1 MGGFG
6 WPEILIILV
15 IVVLIFGV
23 GKVADVG
30 PALGKAISG
39 FRDAVQMDAE
49 DAEEAEEEPAL
60 EAELSEEAEEEP
72 ALEAELSEEVEES

>member
-6 WPEILIILV
+6 WPEILIIMV
-15 IVVLIFGV
+15 IVILIFGV

-39 FRDAVQMDAE
+39 FRKAVKE
-49 DAEEAEEEPAL
+49 DEDEEE
-60 EAELSEEAEEEP
+60 EETADPSKTED
-72 ALEAELSEEVEES
+72 

>member
-1 MGGFG
+1 MGSFG
-6 WPEILIILV
+6 ALEIGLILA

-39 FRDAVQMDAE
+39 FRREVKDE
-49 DAEEAEEEPAL
+49 DDEEAEQEEEAPPNVEEKEEPK
-60 EAELSEEAEEEP
+60 P
-72 ALEAELSEEVEES
+72 EVEEEDA

>member
-1 MGGFG
+1 MAGFG

-39 FRDAVQMDAE
+39 FRQAVKE
-49 DAEEAEEEPAL
+49 DVDEEEAV
-60 EAELSEEAEEEP
+60 
-72 ALEAELSEEVEES
+72 EEVEPGDQQA

>member
-1 MGGFG
+1 MAGFG

-39 FRDAVQMDAE
+39 FKRAVKDDEPLAE
-49 DAEEAEEEPAL
+49 IEEKAE
-60 EAELSEEAEEEP
+60 SEDK
-72 ALEAELSEEVEES
+72 V

>member
-6 WPEILIILV
+6 WPEILLIAV

-30 PALGKAISG
+30 PALGNAIRG
-39 FRDAVQMDAE
+39 FRDAVKDE
-49 DAEEAEEEPAL
+49 DEEEKALEEPKSEEEEA
-60 EAELSEEAEEEP
+60 
-72 ALEAELSEEVEES
+72 

>member
-15 IVVLIFGV
+15 IVVVIFGV

-39 FRDAVQMDAE
+39 FRQAVRDDEAE
-49 DAEEAEEEPAL
+49 ELEEEEEEAEP
-60 EAELSEEAEEEP
+60 SEEAE
-72 ALEAELSEEVEES
+72 

>member
-15 IVVLIFGV
+15 IVVVIFGV

-39 FRDAVQMDAE
+39 FRDAVQMDE
-49 DAEEAEEEPAL
+49 KEEPEL
-60 EAELSEEAEEEP
+60 EAELSEE
-72 ALEAELSEEVEES
+72 EES

>member
-23 GKVADVG
+23 GKIADVG

-39 FRDAVQMDAE
+39 FRDAVQDE
-49 DAEEAEEEPAL
+49 DKETEEEEGEEETP
-60 EAELSEEAEEEP
+60 SEET
-72 ALEAELSEEVEES
+72 EA

>member
-39 FRDAVQMDAE
+39 FRQAVQE
-49 DAEEAEEEPAL
+49 DAETEEETEEEETPAEEA
-60 EAELSEEAEEEP
+60 
-72 ALEAELSEEVEES
+72 

>member
-39 FRDAVQMDAE
+39 FRQAVRDDDE
-49 DAEEAEEEPAL
+49 VKPAEEETEPDK
-60 EAELSEEAEEEP
+60 EEE
-72 ALEAELSEEVEES
+72 

>member
-30 PALGKAISG
+30 PAVGNAIKG
-39 FRDAVQMDAE
+39 FRDAVQDDDKE
-49 DAEEAEEEPAL
+49 DKETEEEEPV
-60 EAELSEEAEEEP
+60 EEEA
-72 ALEAELSEEVEES
+72 A

>member
-23 GKVADVG
+23 GKVADMG

-39 FRDAVQMDAE
+39 FRRAVKEE
-49 DAEEAEEEPAL
+49 DEEEEKEET
-60 EAELSEEAEEEP
+60 EASEKEE
-72 ALEAELSEEVEES
+72 

>member
-6 WPEILIILV
+6 WPEILIVLV

-23 GKVADVG
+23 GKVADIG

-39 FRDAVQMDAE
+39 FKKAVK
-49 DAEEAEEEPAL
+49 EEEEKEKPA
-60 EAELSEEAEEEP
+60 EKSGQEKPE
-72 ALEAELSEEVEES
+72 

>member
-1 MGGFG
+1 MAGFG
-6 WPEILIILV
+6 WPEILIVLV

-39 FRDAVQMDAE
+39 FRQAVKE
-49 DAEEAEEEPAL
+49 DDEEAEQ
-60 EAELSEEAEEEP
+60 EEAEADTPEE
-72 ALEAELSEEVEES
+72 

>member
-39 FRDAVQMDAE
+39 FRQAVKE
-49 DAEEAEEEPAL
+49 DDEEAEEE
-60 EAELSEEAEEEP
+60 EEEETP
-72 ALEAELSEEVEES
+72 PEETEA

>member
-6 WPEILIILV
+6 WPEILIVLV

-39 FRDAVQMDAE
+39 FRRAVKEE
-49 DAEEAEEEPAL
+49 DGEGIETEEEAEP
-60 EAELSEEAEEEP
+60 SEEEE
-72 ALEAELSEEVEES
+72 

>member
-1 MGGFG
+1 MASFG

-15 IVVLIFGV
+15 IVILIFGV

-39 FRDAVQMDAE
+39 FRKAVKDE
-49 DAEEAEEEPAL
+49 EREPEVEGEESEEEEEAQPEEE
-60 EAELSEEAEEEP
+60 
-72 ALEAELSEEVEES
+72 

>member
-6 WPEILIILV
+6 WPEFLIIAV
-15 IVVLIFGV
+15 IVILIFGV

-39 FRDAVQMDAE
+39 FRRAVKE
-49 DAEEAEEEPAL
+49 DTEEEAEAEEEQAPIDK
-60 EAELSEEAEEEP
+60 
-72 ALEAELSEEVEES
+72 ES

>member
-23 GKVADVG
+23 GKVADMG

-39 FRDAVQMDAE
+39 FRDAVKEE
-49 DAEEAEEEPAL
+49 DDDEEPEEEETEP
-60 EAELSEEAEEEP
+60 SEEAE
-72 ALEAELSEEVEES
+72 

>member
-39 FRDAVQMDAE
+39 FRQAVKE
-49 DAEEAEEEPAL
+49 DDEETEAEEEEEETP
-60 EAELSEEAEEEP
+60 SEEAE
-72 ALEAELSEEVEES
+72 A

>member
-15 IVVLIFGV
+15 IVILIFGV

-30 PALGKAISG
+30 PALGRAISG
-39 FRDAVQMDAE
+39 FKKAVKDT
-49 DAEEAEEEPAL
+49 DEEAKKETEEET
-60 EAELSEEAEEEP
+60 ESGEP
-72 ALEAELSEEVEES
+72 KA